1 MRILKFFYNLIK
13 MSAYKNHWSSESNES
28 KSIKKIVEKHEYEI
42 VDVEKLKT
50 QFGIKY
56 VLVADDGSKYWTN
69 NKINE
74 FIASNK
80 SIKKFHLQTLEAKSF
95 KSKKGDVIFIPVE
108 ISW

>member
-1 MRILKFFYNLIK
+1 MSVYN
-13 MSAYKNHWSSESNES
+13 NHWSSESNES
-28 KSIKKIVEKHEYEI
+28 TTISKIVANHTYEI

-50 QFGIKY
+50 QFGVKY
-56 VLVADDGSKYWTN
+56 VLVAEDGSKYWTN

-74 FIASNK
+74 FINSNK

-95 KSKKGDVIFIPVE
+95 KSKSGEVTYIPVE

>member
-1 MRILKFFYNLIK
+1 MTSYN
-13 MSAYKNHWSSESNES
+13 NHWSSESNES
-28 KSIKKIVEKHEYEI
+28 TTINKLVEKHVYNI

-50 QFGIKY
+50 QFGTKF

-74 FIASNK
+74 FITANK
-80 SIKKFHLQTLEAKSF
+80 SIKKFRLETLEAKTF
-95 KSKKGDVIFIPVE
+95 KSKSGDVTYIPVE

>member
-1 MRILKFFYNLIK
+1 MSGYN
-13 MSAYKNHWSSESNES
+13 NHWSSESNES
-28 KSIKKIVEKHEYEI
+28 TTISKIVENHVYEI

-50 QFGIKY
+50 QFGVKF

-74 FIASNK
+74 FINANN
-80 SIKKFHLQTLEAKSF
+80 SIKKFHLQTLEAKTFQS
-95 KSKKGDVIFIPVE
+95 KSGQVTYIPVE